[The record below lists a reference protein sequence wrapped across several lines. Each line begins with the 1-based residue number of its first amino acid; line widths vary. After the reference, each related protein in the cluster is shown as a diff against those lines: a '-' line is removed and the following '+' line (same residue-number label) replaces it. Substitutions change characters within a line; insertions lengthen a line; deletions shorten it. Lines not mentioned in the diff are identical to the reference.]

1 MAFVDEIQADHYP
14 TKHYK
19 TSFSL
24 NRGGTFGAVCKY
36 GVERKVTH
44 HSTLGATMAFGLP
57 IGVTLTIKVT
67 RGQQTYLFPLHLA
80 DEVRI
85 TMTVRRKLAV
95 GCRGKSFLFPSNDV
109 KSILRAKLRISCQ
122 RKIVVCN
129 VCDIHLK
136 VDKRHSCGKHT
147 LPASFIQAPF
157 VIAKSG
163 SAECGIHNRWSTMM
177 LHCKTDILTNCS
189 CSNDYSIT
197 SKGNGLT
204 GQ

>member
-1 MAFVDEIQADHYP
+1 MAFVDEIQVDHYP

-80 DEVRI
+80 DEVGI
-85 TMTVRRKLAV
+85 TTTVHSTHMYLHMIPDYLQGAREGHVVVWPGEKL
-95 GCRGKSFLFPSNDV
+95 L
-109 KSILRAKLRISCQ
+109 
-122 RKIVVCN
+122 
-129 VCDIHLK
+129 
-136 VDKRHSCGKHT
+136 
-147 LPASFIQAPF
+147 
-157 VIAKSG
+157 
-163 SAECGIHNRWSTMM
+163 
-177 LHCKTDILTNCS
+177 LTWC
-189 CSNDYSIT
+189 
-197 SKGNGLT
+197 
-204 GQ
+204 

>member
-1 MAFVDEIQADHYP
+1 MAFVDEIQVD
-14 TKHYK
+14 HYK
-19 TSFSL
+19 TAFSL

-95 GCRGKSFLFPSNDV
+95 GSGGKSFLFPSNDV
-109 KSILRAKLRISCQ
+109 KSILRAAKLRISCQ

-147 LPASFIQAPF
+147 LPASFIQHPL
-157 VIAKSG
+157 VIGIDGWKSG

-177 LHCKTDILTNCS
+177 LLCCCTAKRIF
-189 CSNDYSIT
+189 
-197 SKGNGLT
+197 
-204 GQ
+204 